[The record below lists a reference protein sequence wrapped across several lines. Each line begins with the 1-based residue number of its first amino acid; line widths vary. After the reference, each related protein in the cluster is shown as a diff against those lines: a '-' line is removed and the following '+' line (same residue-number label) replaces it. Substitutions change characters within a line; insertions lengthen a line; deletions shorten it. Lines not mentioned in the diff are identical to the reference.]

1 MLTETIDS
9 VLSVLK
15 NRKDAEII
23 IVDNMSTDL
32 TPSIAG
38 SYCLNSIIKY
48 FLETKQGLSH
58 ARNRGMEE
66 SSGEILVYLD
76 DDIELVDNYFEIAD
90 SILSDTS
97 ISVLGGKVLPFKID
111 LPTWLP
117 QKFYFLVSIF
127 NEGEFPKDINYVMGA
142 NFIVRRVI
150 FDKIGGFNTFLGRK
164 GNSLSGGE
172 EIDFLNRVHLLKS
185 RVYYMPNLIVYHKI
199 DSKLNQN
206 YVLTYSK
213 ELGKSERFMDE
224 SISKVRVL
232 KKITKSYAAILMS
245 ILLSGFLKE
254 GKRSNY
260 LRIIYEYG
268 KGYVGS
274 KF

>member
-1 MLTETIDS
+1 LTETIDS